1 MVAPANVSPD
11 RVRQQRPLLW
21 LCALAALVASTWSE
35 PARATPNVELDRL
48 TFPTMPEASYYKT
61 HLRRSLQREARQ
73 ADWGADNGSTIQ
85 YRFSVDT
92 LKIERSPGLVRV
104 HCAATGELPRGR
116 TAVSRLSFSGH
127 PSHERRLIR
136 EVLSIVARGVLTRL
150 AQIEHARRK
159 AAAKTAGRRITAPRV
174 KALAQPGL

>member
-1 MVAPANVSPD
+1 MTLP
-11 RVRQQRPLLW
+11 RPLLW
-21 LCALAALVASTWSE
+21 LCALAALWTSALSE

-85 YRFSVDT
+85 YRFSVDSLT
-92 LKIERSPGLVRV
+92 IERGPGLVRV
-104 HCAATGELPRGR
+104 NCAATGELPRGR
-116 TAVSRLSFSGH
+116 TAVSRLSFSGQ
-127 PSHERRLIR
+127 PAHERRLVR

-159 AAAKTAGRRITAPRV
+159 AAARATARRGS
-174 KALAQPGL
+174 QPGL